1 VRDRNGDVNRDRR
14 DRLVEGMG
22 DDEVCRVA
30 GGLML

>member
-14 DRLVEGMG
+14 DRLVEGTG
-22 DDEVCRVA
+22 DDEVCGVA